1 MVRDKVERRNVLW
14 MVVVRLIT
22 VTSLLVS
29 AVIIQISVVPAS
41 SVAPVYYLVLV
52 AYALTAVYFLL
63 YSLNRSYAAQAYL
76 QTFLDLLLITAFVYT
91 SGGVTSAT
99 YALYIFA
106 VIGAGLVISR
116 RAAFLTAGLAAILF
130 GLLVDGL
137 FFGIIP
143 YFRPE
148 HVIDMGLGPLLFII
162 FTAWSSF
169 FVIAFLVGYLAENL
183 RRTRAALRRAQ
194 KELII
199 KERLAE
205 AGRVSA
211 GLAHEI
217 RNPLAAIAGSVQ
229 FLRSELKLG
238 HEQRELM
245 EIVLKESRRVSQAIE
260 QFLDFASPGPRVFT
274 EVNLSETLEETL
286 KILRGSGELGR
297 KYEVTGNYKDA
308 DLRYFGSVNQFKQI
322 FWNLVRNAIKAMP
335 NGGMFAA
342 DFSRGRREVR
352 LRFAD
357 TGKGLSE
364 EDRAHLFEPFYSGF
378 GNGRGLGLATVRRI
392 VDDYEGQIE
401 VRSEPGRGT
410 EITITLPVG
419 RRSETGMEAEPP
431 AAPDG
436 SAS

>member
-1 MVRDKVERRNVLW
+1 MIII
-14 MVVVRLIT
+14 RLIT

-29 AVIIQISVVPAS
+29 ALIIQISVVPPS
-41 SVAPVYYLVLV
+41 SIAPVYYLGLI
-52 AYALTAVYFLL
+52 AYALSGLYLLL
-63 YSLNRSYAAQAYL
+63 YTLNRSYTAQAYV
-76 QTFLDLLLITAFVYT
+76 QTFLDLLFITAFVYT
-91 SGGVTSAT
+91 SGGVTSAS

-116 RAAFLTAGLAAILF
+116 RAAFLTAALAAILF

-143 YFRPE
+143 YFRAE
-148 HVIDMGLGPLLFII
+148 HVIDMGLGPLLFTIL
-162 FTAWSSF
+162 TAWSSF
-169 FVIAFLVGYLAENL
+169 FVIAFLVSYLAENL
-183 RRTRAALRRAQ
+183 RRTRQALRRAQ

-211 GLAHEI
+211 SLAHEI

-297 KYEVTGNYKDA
+297 KFEVAGNFKEA

-322 FWNLVRNAIKAMP
+322 FWNLIKNAIKAMP
-335 NGGMFAA
+335 QGG
-342 DFSRGRREVR
+342 R
-352 LRFAD
+352 LRLDFPEPRKKDVRILVAD
-357 TGKGLSE
+357 TGQGMSDAAKE
-364 EDRAHLFEPFYSGF
+364 HLFEPFHSGF
-378 GNGRGLGLATVRRI
+378 ENGRGLGLSIIRKI
-392 VDDYEGQIE
+392 VDDYEGRIE
-401 VRSEPGRGT
+401 VRSELHQGT
-410 EITITLPVG
+410 EVLITLPQ
-419 RRSETGMEAEPP
+419 RKA
-431 AAPDG
+431 AAP
-436 SAS
+436 AS